1 MRRLISAS
9 FQLTAV
15 ALVVFVASAQ
25 QTTTPPSRL
34 TTAEVEQFLRTGKIG
49 ARRTT
54 SVGVNVTEWAAMDD
68 GKIQH
73 RGHIA
78 TVDITKASFTTDRG
92 TELNFKDTWK
102 FYVAAYELAKL
113 LEFNLIPPSVERRQ
127 GIGKDAAITWWIDDA
142 MMESERKQKNLQSPD
157 IEGWNNQMYAV
168 RVFNQLIYNVDANLT
183 NILITKDW
191 NIWMI
196 DHGRAFRLMKTLE
209 NPRNLVKSDRKVL
222 AKMRELTKPMLAQKL
237 GRWLT
242 GPEID
247 GVLARRDKIV
257 EFFDKEIA
265 SKGDNAVLFDL
276 PPRYF

>member
-1 MRRLISAS
+1 MRRLISATI
-9 FQLTAV
+9 QLTAV
-15 ALVVFVASAQ
+15 ALVVCVASAQ
-25 QTTTPPSRL
+25 QTTIPASRL
-34 TTAEVEQFLRTGKIG
+34 TASEVEQFLRTGKIG
-49 ARRTT
+49 ARRPI
-54 SVGVNVTEWAAMDD
+54 SVGLNGTEWAAMDD

-78 TVDITKASFTTDRG
+78 TIDISKASFTSDRG

-113 LEFNLIPPSVERRQ
+113 LDFNLVPPSVERRQ
-127 GIGKDAAITWWIDDA
+127 GIGKDAAVTWWIDDA
-142 MMESERKQKNLQSPD
+142 MMESDRKAKKLESPD
-157 IEGWNNQMYAV
+157 PEGWNKQMYAV

-209 NPRNLVKSDRKVL
+209 NPKNLVKSDRKVL
-222 AKMRELTKPMLAQKL
+222 AKMRELTKPLLTEKL

-257 EFFDKEIA
+257 DFFDKEIA
-265 SKGDNAVLFDL
+265 SKGADAVLFDL